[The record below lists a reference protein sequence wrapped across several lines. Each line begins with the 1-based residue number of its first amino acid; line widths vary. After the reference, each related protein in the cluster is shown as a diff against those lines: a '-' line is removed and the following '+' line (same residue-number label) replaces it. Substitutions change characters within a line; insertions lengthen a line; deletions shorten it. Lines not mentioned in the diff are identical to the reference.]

1 MIDADIT
8 DDESSTAVAAAP
20 SAAPGDAAAPS
31 DAAALAEAAPPAA
44 SYPRLD
50 HAEWGCPLPSPDQLA
65 RGVYGVRQRVLLETL
80 AALEEASPTRRY
92 HALARANIAR
102 WAAQAKAAAAAE
114 GAGGEGGEGVGGEGG
129 CSVLVLPGD
138 WGAVALEMSR
148 RFAAPAARCSRPAAA
163 PLDLRVR

>member
-1 MIDADIT
+1 MVPPKISVDGRERNVVEATNAAEIDRQ
-8 DDESSTAVAAAP
+8 
-20 SAAPGDAAAPS
+20 
-31 DAAALAEAAPPAA
+31 AALGCTLEGFPSEDEA
-44 SYPRLD
+44 
-50 HAEWGCPLPSPDQLA
+50 
-65 RGVYGVRQRVLLETL
+65 L

-114 GAGGEGGEGVGGEGG
+114 GAGGEGAGGEGGEGG

-148 RFAAPAARCSRPAAA
+148 RFAAPAARSSRPAAA
-163 PLDLRVR
+163 PLDLRVW

>member
-1 MIDADIT
+1 MARKAVHGYSLDGLFRKRELEPTQSEDKPSRWSKAGWTKLAD
-8 DDESSTAVAAAP
+8 V
-20 SAAPGDAAAPS
+20 
-31 DAAALAEAAPPAA
+31 
-44 SYPRLD
+44 
-50 HAEWGCPLPSPDQLA
+50 HAM
-65 RGVYGVRQRVLLETL
+65 L

-114 GAGGEGGEGVGGEGG
+114 GAGGEGAGGEGGEGG

-148 RFAAPAARCSRPAAA
+148 RFAAPAARSSRPAAV
-163 PLDLRVR
+163 PLDLRVW